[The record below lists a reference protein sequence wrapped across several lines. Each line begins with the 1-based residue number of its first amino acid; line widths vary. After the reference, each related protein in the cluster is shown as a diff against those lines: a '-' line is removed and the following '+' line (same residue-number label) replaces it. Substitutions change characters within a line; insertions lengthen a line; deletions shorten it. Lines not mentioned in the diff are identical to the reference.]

1 MLSFF
6 ATVTN
11 VIASIA
17 MVLGLGS
24 GILNYRK
31 YRVGSKVGMVGAKGI
46 VKYFDALFLLVPA
59 LLVCAGSW
67 FVTHGTFSFLE
78 FLIGFFVVIVDVIY
92 LLLFLTIIVHFTEVV
107 EDMEDLWDTNNMTTY
122 FWKVSADKELEQ
134 KNVFSFI
141 DHFGFSPY
149 ENVSK
154 KIVYRFEKG
163 TDKQVIMD
171 IARPYHEV
179 LSLKNFLSSLP
190 SEERLSESD
199 NELVKELKQQIREL
213 ELVLKESSD
222 ILKSLFTHNVN
233 AHFSDTELKTIE
245 KLRQMPL
252 RKKKET
258 PSFIH
263 PTIEALLQIQADPQV
278 SPVKKA
284 EAKEL
289 EKEVR
294 VILEQ
299 QKKGKGIESSSDE
312 DADSNILAIKR
323 FFHME

>member
-1 MLSFF
+1 MLNLF
-6 ATVTN
+6 ATVSY

-17 MVLGLGS
+17 IVLGLGS
-24 GILNYRK
+24 GILNFRK

-46 VKYFDALFLLVPA
+46 VKYIDELLLLVPA

-78 FLIGFFVVIVDVIY
+78 FLISFFVVIIDVIY
-92 LLLFLTIIVHFTEVV
+92 LLFFCSIIADLPEVV
-107 EDMEDLWDTNNMTTY
+107 EEMEELWDTNNVTTY

-171 IARPYHEV
+171 IARAYHEV

-190 SEERLSESD
+190 SEERLSEAD
-199 NELVKELKQQIREL
+199 IELVKELKKQIREL

-222 ILKSLFTHNVN
+222 ILKSLFTHNIN
-233 AHFSDTELKTIE
+233 AHFSDTELKTLE

-252 RKKKET
+252 RKKKDT
-258 PSFIH
+258 PSYIH

-278 SPVKKA
+278 SPEKKE

-299 QKKGKGIESSSDE
+299 QKRGKGIESSSDE
-312 DADSNILAIKR
+312 EADRSILAVKMFLHI
-323 FFHME
+323 E

>member
-1 MLSFF
+1 MLNLF
-6 ATVTN
+6 ATVSY

-17 MVLGLGS
+17 MVIGLGW

-31 YRVGSKVGMVGAKGI
+31 YRVGSMLGMKGAKGI
-46 VKYFDALFLLVPA
+46 DKYLPTLILCVPA

-78 FLIGFFVVIVDVIY
+78 FATGFVIVIVDILY
-92 LLLFLTIIVHFTEVV
+92 LLFFFAMISDLAEVV
-107 EDMEDLWDTNNMTTY
+107 KEMEELLDTNNVTTY
-122 FWKVSADKELEQ
+122 FWKVSDDKEDEQ

-141 DHFGFSPY
+141 DHFGFTPY

-154 KIVYRFEKG
+154 KIVYRFEEG
-163 TDKQVIMD
+163 TDEQVIMD
-171 IARPYHEV
+171 IARAYHEV

-190 SEERLSESD
+190 SEERLSEAD
-199 NELVKELKQQIREL
+199 IELVKELKQQIREL
-213 ELVLKESSD
+213 ELLLKESSD
-222 ILKSLFTHNVN
+222 ILKSLFTHNLN
-233 AHFSDTELKTIE
+233 AHFSDTELKTLE

-258 PSFIH
+258 PSYIH

-299 QKKGKGIESSSDE
+299 QKKSMEWSSDE
-312 DADSNILAIKR
+312 NADRSILAVKMFLHI
-323 FFHME
+323 E